1 MADLQEMGSK
11 RAKSWLNETRVILTL
26 AELNRPMTV
35 SEIQKVGPKLTP
47 FSTGV
52 EKKFNKPGLGSAC
65 KRLLDMD
72 ILEITKDMEGWQASR
87 THYQIRP
94 ALEALSL
101 IDERMGSSVLSI
113 VRHGAF
119 GKAIISSDLRQYL
132 LRRLI
137 DPIILKERRRRGE
150 PDPPLNE
157 MDLLDIEFI
166 AKTSTMALEVLIDP
180 VCISYE
186 IPEKKGALLD
196 LALRVRRLRE
206 VMTLALL
213 FDLGRSHPSKLMS
226 EGISLVSSDDI
237 TVTIGAETH
246 HLKSSFDSGKFLTRL
261 NAGMR
266 EAGADESSSRPAYAT
281 MKGRGVHT
289 NRKRVHEKGE

>member
-1 MADLQEMGSK
+1 MVNLQEMGSK
-11 RAKSWLNETRVILTL
+11 RAKSWLNEMKVVISL

-35 SEIQKVGPKLTP
+35 SEIKNVGPKLTP
-47 FSTGV
+47 FSTGN
-52 EKKFNKPGLGSAC
+52 EKQFNKPGLTSGC
-65 KRLLDMD
+65 HRLLNLG
-72 ILEITKDMEGWQASR
+72 IMEVASGMTGWQASR
-87 THYQIRP
+87 KHFQLRP
-94 ALEALSL
+94 TMETLSK
-101 IDERMGSSVLSI
+101 IDEQLGSSVLSM
-113 VRHGAF
+113 VRQGAF
-119 GKAIISSDLRQYL
+119 GKAVISSDLRQYL

-137 DPIILKERRRRGE
+137 NPIILKERRRRGE

-206 VMTLALL
+206 VMMLALL

-237 TVTIGAETH
+237 TVTIGTETH
-246 HLKSSFDSGKFLTRL
+246 HLKSSFDSVKFLTRL
-261 NAGMR
+261 KTGMR
-266 EAGADESSSRPAYAT
+266 EAGVDKPRGTLAHAT

-289 NRKRVHEKGE
+289 NSKRVREKGE